1 VRSPR
6 KERIDILMVEKGL
19 SDSRENA
26 KRILMSGRVFVNQQR
41 VDKPG
46 TLVPVMGNIEVRGAK
61 NPFVSR
67 GGRKLEKALDRF
79 PISVC
84 GRNWLDIGAS
94 TGGFTDCL
102 LKHGAA
108 KVYSIDVGYGQ
119 LAWKLR
125 QDPRVVVM
133 ERTNIRN
140 VKKDDLG
147 SPVNGAAIDVSFISL
162 KLVFPVVSRL
172 LTEDSPVLSLIK
184 PQFEVERDEVG
195 EKGVVREAG
204 LHRRVVEEILEFA
217 LDMGWKIQDL
227 AFSPITGPKGNIE
240 FLAYFRKGGGDG
252 LSLTDRKILVNQTIQ
267 TAHDTFGK
275 RVTK

>member
-1 VRSPR
+1 MRSPR